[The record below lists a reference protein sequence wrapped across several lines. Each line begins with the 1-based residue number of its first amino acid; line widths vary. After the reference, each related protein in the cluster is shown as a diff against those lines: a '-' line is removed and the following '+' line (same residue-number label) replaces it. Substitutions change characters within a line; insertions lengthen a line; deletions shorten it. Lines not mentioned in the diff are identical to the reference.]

1 MRNILFT
8 RNSAGGSTRWPD
20 RYLFVTDSP
29 DSEEASFP
37 ASEGIYD
44 RSHAMQL
51 N

>member
-44 RSHAMQL
+44 WGRTMPL
-51 N
+51 D